1 VDPADLRRRFAASL
15 MDSRD
20 LARRH
25 GMDWF
30 AKAFDAGRAALD
42 GTPTEMAG
50 YDLAPD
56 SILPPDARH
65 LLAAVQASWVFGG
78 MGSWNDVGF
87 EGADHDIYQRSS
99 QELYRALNE
108 AVIVA
113 ANALPISGS

>member
-1 VDPADLRRRFAASL
+1 
-15 MDSRD
+15 
-20 LARRH
+20 
-25 GMDWF
+25 
-30 AKAFDAGRAALD
+30 
-42 GTPTEMAG
+42 
-50 YDLAPD
+50 
-56 SILPPDARH
+56 
-65 LLAAVQASWVFGG
+65 